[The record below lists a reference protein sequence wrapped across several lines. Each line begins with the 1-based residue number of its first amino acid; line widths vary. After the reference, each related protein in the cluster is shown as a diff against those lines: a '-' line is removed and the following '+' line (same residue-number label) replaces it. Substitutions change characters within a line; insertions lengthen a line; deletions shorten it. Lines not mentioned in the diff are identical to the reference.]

1 MAYHIYHYHKHYQYC
16 YHLYHHLIEMLC
28 QCMSIVDV
36 NIAWVHDSYDVSA
49 GRCDNKVTDAV
60 VKATNIKQLCICAD
74 VNASNN
80 AVLT

>member
-36 NIAWVHDSYDVSA
+36 NIA
-49 GRCDNKVTDAV
+49 
-60 VKATNIKQLCICAD
+60 
-74 VNASNN
+74 
-80 AVLT
+80 